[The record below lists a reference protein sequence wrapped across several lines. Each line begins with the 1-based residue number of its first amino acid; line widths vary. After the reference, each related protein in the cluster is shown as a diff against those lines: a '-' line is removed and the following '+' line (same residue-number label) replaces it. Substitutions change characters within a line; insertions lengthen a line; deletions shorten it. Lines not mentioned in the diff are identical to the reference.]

1 MIIIMQGNVLDI
13 IINILHDMISAHIL
27 HVATFIGYNR
37 MLTVLKIGTVY
48 VTFWWLLFSNITIS
62 HTLSILHLQKMSQ
75 WEQYTKQKL

>member
-13 IINILHDMISAHIL
+13 IINISHDMIIAHIL

-48 VTFWWLLFSNITIS
+48 VTF
-62 HTLSILHLQKMSQ
+62 
-75 WEQYTKQKL
+75 